1 MTLALVYR
9 QQLIGKTN
17 LLNATSVYPLVTADF
32 QSGIYTS
39 NGTTVSFASLPG
51 WSFSNSTGGY
61 SLDGTTWFPT
71 NLVYPSQSGFAAFAS
86 PGWSYFN
93 CATGAD
99 NNATAPDGSGTAS
112 ALTDNSTNTY
122 HSDGYSGVSL
132 AAGTY
137 TYSQYLK
144 GGTGAGR
151 YGFLTFGNTGT
162 YIVIFDL
169 TGAGAVTATNGTGT
183 SGITAVGN
191 GWYRCWISASLAAA
205 SYQVGWGFAGSAS
218 PAGLTPG
225 RGPSYAGVGNT
236 LIGWGAQIELGSTPT
251 TYIPTTTAATSAPR
265 VTSSGLLVEAAATN
279 VYGNNN
285 QPSGSLVA
293 APDGTT
299 TAQQLNLTTFAQWDS
314 SGPTI
319 TAGTYTVSVFLKSNG
334 GQFLQFPWQTGQVA
348 GGAYVNVDLING
360 VVTQSAFVT
369 NPNIV
374 SVGSGWFRVSFTV
387 SFNAVLPHPYFWPI
401 TSGTAGYTGAIPASF
416 SFSYWG
422 WQIEAGNAA
431 TSYIANNSAGTASRA
446 ADTVSLTYSGTASA
460 ITVNYTGGTASPA
473 TGSPLNLGASS
484 GGAWVGKNIQ
494 SIAINQPGQG
504 LAYVVTGV
512 STSTANKITGTVV
525 NPLTVSANSTSTS
538 TVGKLIAHA
547 VANNVT
553 QIASL
558 IRQISKLL
566 PLNTVQSSQIVKS
579 IGHAVTNAATQASSA
594 FRSFALTFAGQAGQT
609 STVNQTKIKLISA
622 AALATQIS
630 TLGRAVGHLVTNNAT
645 QISTRIVSIA
655 KSIANSATQVAA
667 ATTTKVKL
675 VSAVATASQISTV
688 VRQILRTIAVS
699 AASAALSVQTT
710 GKRIVAIASQTSIV
724 GRGIARI
731 ITSTSSQISS
741 IVAVRARLQTISA
754 IASQASRVVFST
766 AHLVAYSVG
775 QISNR
780 TVTIAKTIAGSA
792 TQASN
797 VFRSLARKLT
807 ANASQISA
815 IGIGKAYLRSATAIA
830 SQVSTSGR
838 AIAHAVTLAATVPA
852 NIIRTISSRI
862 TALASSSSSTTPAR
876 RRNVSAGVSAAAVW
890 LITTIK
896 TYRPSVRKIIFG
908 RSNRIALS
916 GRSSRE
922 TIKGQS
928 SRSNVSGKSK

>member
-39 NGTTVSFASLPG
+39 NGTIVSFASLPG

-61 SLDGTTWFPT
+61 SLNGAT
-71 NLVYPSQSGFAAFAS
+71 SFAANTPRITSAGLLIEGAGTNYALGSSNIAGGPLAS
-86 PGWSYFN
+86 TTSVTLT
-93 CATGAD
+93 A
-99 NNATAPDGSGTAS
+99 NAVTAPDGTLTATQV
-112 ALTDNSTNTY
+112 LDQ
-122 HSDGYSGVSL
+122 
-132 AAGTY
+132 AAGT
-137 TYSQYLK
+137 SPQVQ
-144 GGTGAGR
+144 
-151 YGFLTFGNTGT
+151 GNTPTPATVLGDIYT
-162 YIVIFDL
+162 VSMFVNPGGERYVALSMTNNSGSVTRHTALFDL
-169 TGAGAVTATNGTGT
+169 VTATCIGTDVYSGGT
-183 SGITAVGN
+183 LPYDT
-191 GWYRCWISASLAAA
+191 
-205 SYQVGWGFAGSAS
+205 
-218 PAGLTPG
+218 
-225 RGPSYAGVGNT
+225 
-236 LIGWGAQIELGSTPT
+236 
-251 TYIPTTTAATSAPR
+251 
-265 VTSSGLLVEAAATN
+265 
-279 VYGNNN
+279 
-285 QPSGSLVA
+285 
-293 APDGTT
+293 
-299 TAQQLNLTTFAQWDS
+299 
-314 SGPTI
+314 
-319 TAGTYTVSVFLKSNG
+319 
-334 GQFLQFPWQTGQVA
+334 
-348 GGAYVNVDLING
+348 
-360 VVTQSAFVT
+360 FVT
-369 NPNIV
+369 P
-374 SVGSGWFRVSFTV
+374 SASGWFRIGFTITV
-387 SFNAVLPHPYFWPI
+387 DALLAGSTLGPRFWLDQPGAALSGQAPPPY
-401 TSGTAGYTGAIPASF
+401 TVVGTPSIYV
-416 SFSYWG
+416 WG
-422 WQIEAGNAA
+422 WQVEKAA
-431 TSYIANNSAGTASRA
+431 SASSYMRSTTSVSGTRA
-446 ADTVSLTYSGTASA
+446 ADVASLTYSGTATSIRVGYA
-460 ITVNYTGGTASPA
+460 SGTATPA

-558 IRQISKLL
+558 IRQIRKLL

-630 TLGRAVGHLVTNNAT
+630 TLGRAVGHIVTNNAT

-667 ATTTKVKL
+667 ATTTRVKL

-710 GKRIVAIASQTSIV
+710 GKRIAAIASQTSIV

-792 TQASN
+792 TQASS